1 MRNHLLILSV
11 EYSILFQLHDIV
23 FFYLLMF
30 ELFMGVTFAG
40 MANHH

>member
-11 EYSILFQLHDIV
+11 EYLILFQLHDIV
-23 FFYLLMF
+23 YFYLLMF
-30 ELFMGVTFAG
+30 ELFMDGTFAG